1 MRVKC
6 QQLSEYAIIAA
17 VVLSVAIA
25 AQELVKRTLM
35 AKVKDAND
43 TMVNYSKEV
52 RSEFLPE
59 EANNEAN
66 NAAARNPVEWEE
78 QIVTDMASETK
89 TNIERDFSAR
99 YSTETNT
106 ATVTRQQKE

>member
-1 MRVKC
+1 M
-6 QQLSEYAIIAA
+6 AA

-35 AKVKDAND
+35 AKVKDGSD
-43 TMVNYSKEV
+43 SMVSYSRQV
-52 RSEFLPE
+52 RSEFLPD

-66 NAAARNPVEWEE
+66 NAQANAAGEGNE
-78 QIVTDMASETK
+78 QIVTDMASEAK
-89 TNIERDFSAR
+89 TNIEKDFSAR

-106 ATVTRQQKE
+106 ATVTRQEIRR